1 MQAEAGQPLEHII
14 TRKESERAHG
24 DGLFFWGVG
33 NPLGQRVDALVH
45 RVGRPNVAF
54 SVMRSRPKAEDAN
67 PAGVLVWTSY
77 IDRAGEEKPLPPH
90 VLLLSR
96 SGTAGGEKTRHYAI
110 VCRSDEPL
118 ALRPRGVIFIQR
130 FRNLGSETPN
140 VGPSQVTAILEHHG
154 SSGDGTC
161 YSVDMLAEMAEP
173 YFVRLAR
180 PRLLSPAERSTVEAA
195 AAAPLPRSAWMEL
208 VTATRASGEPVRP
221 TPADR
226 DLFGV

>member
-33 NPLGQRVDALVH
+33 NPLGQRVEALVD
-45 RVGRPNVAF
+45 RVGRPKVAF
-54 SVMRSRPKAEDAN
+54 SVMRSRPKVEDAN
-67 PAGVLVWTSY
+67 PAGVLVWTAY
-77 IDRAGEEKPLPPH
+77 INRAGEEKTLPSH

-96 SGTAGGEKTRHYAI
+96 AGTAGGEKTRHYAI

-130 FRNLGSETPN
+130 FRNLGSDTPN

-154 SSGDGTC
+154 AGREGTC

-173 YFVRLAR
+173 YFVRLTR
-180 PRLLSPAERSTVEAA
+180 PRLLSATERETVETATA
-195 AAAPLPRSAWMEL
+195 GPVPRKTWMEL
-208 VTATRASGEPVRP
+208 VATMRASGKLIRPAPV
-221 TPADR
+221 AH
-226 DLFGV
+226 DLFGG